1 MDVIETR
8 TATEADFDFL
18 VDVHRQTFQVYVEQ
32 LWGWDAAGQRAALYE
47 DFQQF
52 PFEII
57 CYRGEAVG
65 MMSVAHQSDA
75 LFPHYIAI
83 LPTAQRRGL
92 GTQLVRRLMHKA
104 FEQQLSVTLIV
115 LKVNPAKAF
124 YERLGFKVT
133 GDDEYRYFM
142 ASSGGVNT
150 DNRER

>member
-18 VDVHRQTFQVYVEQ
+18 VDLHRQTFQVYVEQ
-32 LWGWDAAGQRAALYE
+32 LWGWDEAGQRAGLYE
-47 DFQQF
+47 DFQMF

-57 CYRGEAVG
+57 YDRGEAVG
-65 MMSVAHQSDA
+65 MMSVVNQRDA
-75 LFPHYIAI
+75 LFLNYLAI

-92 GTQLVRRLMHKA
+92 GTHLVRRLMHQA
-104 FEQQLSVTLIV
+104 FEQQLPVTLVV

-124 YERLGFKVT
+124 YERLGFTVT

-142 ASSGGVNT
+142 SSSEGVNT
-150 DNRER
+150 DN

>member
-32 LWGWDAAGQRAALYE
+32 LWGWDEAGQRAGLYE
-47 DFQQF
+47 DFQMF

-57 CYRGEAVG
+57 YDRGEAVG
-65 MMSVAHQSDA
+65 MMSVVNQRDA
-75 LFPHYIAI
+75 LFLNYLAI

-92 GTQLVRRLMHKA
+92 GTHLVRRLMHQA
-104 FEQQLSVTLIV
+104 FEQQLPVTLVV

-124 YERLGFKVT
+124 YERLGFTVT

-142 ASSGGVNT
+142 SSSEGVNT
-150 DNRER
+150 DN